1 MPIISQNLYCI
12 VWHRNHIGIISSSPL
27 IKSSSLYYY
36 DFTSD
41 SSNTFGGNVSIK
53 EIDTGIWEM
62 IAGDFDVDGEVTLS
76 DLTLVWKFE
85 AGKRGYLFSDSNMD
99 TQTNNL
105 DKNDYLIDNLGIM
118 SMVPGLFGFACGEDL
133 IDLRDGQIYN
143 TVQIGTQCWM
153 AENMNVGTMINGS
166 SNPTD
171 NGTIEK
177 YCYNNE
183 EDSCNMYGGLYQWD
197 EMMQY
202 STTPGVQ
209 GICPTGW
216 HLPTDTEWCILENE
230 VDSGTVSCS
239 AFGWRGTDA
248 GGNLKETG
256 TTHWSTPNTGATN
269 LSNFTALGSGYR
281 HTNGTFY
288 NLNNVAK
295 FWTSNENG
303 ISAWRRVMDNM
314 LAKVG
319 RHYNYKTNGN
329 SVRCLQD

>member
-1 MPIISQNLYCI
+1 
-12 VWHRNHIGIISSSPL
+12 
-27 IKSSSLYYY
+27 
-36 DFTSD
+36 
-41 SSNTFGGNVSIK
+41 
-53 EIDTGIWEM
+53 
-62 IAGDFDVDGEVTLS
+62 
-76 DLTLVWKFE
+76 
-85 AGKRGYLFSDSNMD
+85 
-99 TQTNNL
+99 
-105 DKNDYLIDNLGIM
+105 
-118 SMVPGLFGFACGEDL
+118 MVPGLFGFACGEDL